1 MSKIENGYDL
11 TGKVVIVTG
20 SGRGLGKAYARWLA
34 KRGASIVVNDLDE
47 QSTNDTTQDILAAGG
62 KATAVVAPVGDT
74 EAAQQLVSAAV
85 STFGRL
91 DALVANAGVLRDRV
105 SWKMSDEDFD
115 LVVKTHLRGTFL
127 CGREVI
133 KYLREQGTGGRLIVI
148 GSPAGQLGSFG
159 QSNYAAAKAGLVAM
173 ARTWSME
180 LARDN
185 ITANAVIPTAMTAM
199 TATIPIYKDWAEQF
213 EQGQELPP
221 LARQEHA
228 LGSPED
234 VAPLLEWLISD
245 ASANVTGQ
253 AIGIGGDRLTLYSH
267 PTELVNE
274 IHDGGWSASGIN
286 AAWSQSMASQA
297 QPSGPIPR
305 PAPETQT
312 AR

>member
-1 MSKIENGYDL
+1 MNIENGYDL
-11 TGKVVIVTG
+11 TGKAVIITG
-20 SGRGLGKAYARWLA
+20 SGRGLGRAYALWLA
-34 KRGASIVVNDLDE
+34 KRGASIVVNDMDADAAQATTDE
-47 QSTNDTTQDILAAGG
+47 ILAAGG
-62 KATAVVAPVGDT
+62 SAVSVVAPVGDS
-74 EAAQQLVSAAV
+74 EVAQQLVSAAV
-85 STFGRL
+85 SAFGRL
-91 DALVANAGVLRDRV
+91 DALIANAGVLRDRV

-115 LVVKTHLRGTFL
+115 LVIRTHLRGTFL
-127 CGREVI
+127 CGREAI
-133 KYLREQGTGGRLIVI
+133 RYLREQGTGGRLIVI

-180 LARDN
+180 LARDK
-185 ITANAVIPTAMTAM
+185 ITANAVVPTAMTAM
-199 TATIPIYKDWAEQF
+199 TATIPMYKDWAEQF
-213 EQGQELPP
+213 EQGQDLPP

-234 VAPLLEWLISD
+234 VAPLLEWLVSD
-245 ASANVTGQ
+245 ASAHVTGQ

-274 IHDGGWSASGIN
+274 VQEGGWSAAGID
-286 AAWSQSMASQA
+286 AAWSHSMQEHA

-312 AR
+312 A

>member
-1 MSKIENGYDL
+1 
-11 TGKVVIVTG
+11 
-20 SGRGLGKAYARWLA
+20 
-34 KRGASIVVNDLDE
+34 
-47 QSTNDTTQDILAAGG
+47 
-62 KATAVVAPVGDT
+62 
-74 EAAQQLVSAAV
+74 
-85 STFGRL
+85 
-91 DALVANAGVLRDRV
+91 
-105 SWKMSDEDFD
+105 MSDDDFD
-115 LVVKTHLRGTFL
+115 AVINVHLRGTFT
-127 CGREVI
+127 CVRAAFAYFKENEIKGR
-133 KYLREQGTGGRLIVI
+133 IVTI
-148 GSPAGQLGSFG
+148 GSPTGQRGNFG
-159 QSNYAAAKAGLVAM
+159 QTNYAAAKAGLVAM

-199 TATIPIYKDWAEQF
+199 TATIPMYKDWAEQY
-213 EQGQELPP
+213 EQGQQLPP

-234 VAPLLEWLISD
+234 VAPLLEWLVSD
-245 ASANVTGQ
+245 DSANVTGQ

-274 IHDGGWSASGIN
+274 IQDGGWSASGIN
-286 AAWSQSMASQA
+286 AAWSQSMEAQA

>member
-1 MSKIENGYDL
+1 
-11 TGKVVIVTG
+11 
-20 SGRGLGKAYARWLA
+20 
-34 KRGASIVVNDLDE
+34 
-47 QSTNDTTQDILAAGG
+47 
-62 KATAVVAPVGDT
+62 
-74 EAAQQLVSAAV
+74 
-85 STFGRL
+85 
-91 DALVANAGVLRDRV
+91 
-105 SWKMSDEDFD
+105 
-115 LVVKTHLRGTFL
+115 
-127 CGREVI
+127 
-133 KYLREQGTGGRLIVI
+133 
-148 GSPAGQLGSFG
+148 
-159 QSNYAAAKAGLVAM
+159 M

-286 AAWSQSMASQA
+286 AAWSQSMAAQA
-297 QPSGPIPR
+297 QPSGPFH
-305 PAPETQT
+305 PAPETKLPDKPRNPGVICVKHAELWKLIAAAVPERTQSSLATNASAIKNLRTKQHASPLYCGIGVGAGDTIAFYMYNRAEYLT
-312 AR
+312 AFYGALKIGAAGIHQFQIPRVKSRTVG